1 MNQAVAI
8 VAASAVFIAVL
19 AVCEWS
25 SRRFGLDSELA
36 RKIAHISSG
45 VLAACLP
52 LVMTLYSAA
61 IVAALFIP
69 FMLISRSI
77 GLFPSVHRA
86 EPSSL
91 GEIYFP
97 LGVMAAALFAP
108 SAAAYSYGVLV
119 MGLSD
124 AFASLAGTR
133 YGKRSYRL
141 PGAHKTYLGSAVF
154 LATTLVLAFGTLAA
168 LGRLSARTILAA
180 CLVSLAL
187 TVTEGFLGKGLD
199 NAALPVAGALLF
211 QLIY

>member
-1 MNQAVAI
+1 MREAVAI
-8 VAASAVFIAVL
+8 GLASAVFIAVL
-19 AVCEWS
+19 AICEWCS
-25 SRRFGLDSELA
+25 HRFGLEPEIA
-36 RKIAHISSG
+36 RKLAHISCG

-108 SAAAYSYGVLV
+108 SAAAYSFGVLV

-141 PGAHKTYLGSAVF
+141 PAAHKTFLGSAVF

-168 LGRLSARTILAA
+168 LGQVSAPSVFAA

-187 TVTEGFLGKGLD
+187 TVTEGLLGKGID

-211 QLIY
+211 QLI

>member
-19 AVCEWS
+19 AVCEWG

-36 RKIAHISSG
+36 RKIAHISCG
-45 VLAACLP
+45 VIAACLP

-69 FMLISRSI
+69 FMLLSRRI

-86 EPSSL
+86 EASSL

-97 LGVMAAALFAP
+97 LGVMGASLFAP
-108 SAAAYSYGVLV
+108 SAAAYSFGVLV

-124 AFASLAGTR
+124 AFASLAGRR

-141 PGAHKTYLGSAVF
+141 PGAHKTFLGSAVF
-154 LATTLVLAFGTLAA
+154 LAITLAMAFGTLAA
-168 LGRLSARTILAA
+168 LGRMSAGSILAA
-180 CLVSLAL
+180 SLVSLTL
-187 TVTEGFLGKGLD
+187 TAMEGLLGKGLD

-211 QLIY
+211 QLI